1 MSRCAV
7 NYIADLAMAVGGSP
21 AVLNPV
27 KGCTPY
33 GPGCAWCWA
42 AAMLDRFGR
51 HPGLTRRTKTGPVFT
66 GELAIDA
73 GAVDQVQ
80 SWRKLRVVFLNDL
93 GDVMHDKVPAEAL
106 AKIFRVILA
115 NPLHLF
121 VIPTHRMAEA
131 PLRLT
136 RMQGTL
142 RQMGATLTDDVWP
155 PRNVILLS
163 SQEDGRQAAA
173 KLPAGQALYAA
184 GWQVGVSYEPALG
197 PGGVEGWDF
206 ARWVVLGSLSGVS
219 DPPFSAVAFED
230 LARQTRDWCARRSI
244 PFYLKQ
250 APHPL
255 LRRRIVRNPELD
267 GVVHRGLWQPQLT
280 NTAGGK

>member
-1 MSRCAV
+1 MSRCTV
-7 NYIADLAMAVGGSP
+7 NYISDLAQAVGGSP

-42 AAMLDRFGR
+42 AAMLDRFGQ
-51 HPGLTRRTKTGPVFT
+51 HPGLTRQSKAGPVFT
-66 GELAIDA
+66 GDLTVNA
-73 GAVDQVQ
+73 GTVDQVM

-93 GDVMHDKVPAEAL
+93 GDVMHEKVPAEAL
-106 AKIFRVILA
+106 AKIFRVIVT
-115 NPLHLF
+115 NPQHLF

-136 RMQGTL
+136 RVQGAL
-142 RQMGATLTDDVWP
+142 RQMGVALTEGIWP

-173 KLPAGQALYAA
+173 KLPAGQALHAA

-197 PGGVEGWDF
+197 AGGVEGWDF
-206 ARWVVLGSLSGVS
+206 ARWVILGCLSGAS
-219 DPPFSAVAFED
+219 DPPISAAAFED
-230 LARQTRDWCARRSI
+230 LARQTRDWSAARGI

-250 APHPL
+250 APHPSQ
-255 LRRRIVRNPELD
+255 RRRVVRNPILD
-267 GVVHRGLWQPQLT
+267 GAVHRGLWAPGLP
-280 NTAGGK
+280 AGGC